1 MSVPTATTRQIIA
14 TCIGN
19 ALEWYDFT
27 IYGFMA
33 VTISKLFFPPG
44 AEGTALL
51 STFAVF
57 GAAFLVRPFG
67 GLVLAHY
74 ADRVGRKSLLFIVIG
89 LMTLGMALIA
99 FAPTYAAVGVAAPVI
114 MLTAR
119 LIQGLSAGGEF
130 GSSMSFLIEH
140 APANRRGLYGGWQ
153 QSSQGAATLLAGV
166 IAGAVASQLTP
177 DQMLSWGWRIPFMIG
192 LVIGPVG
199 FYMRLRLQ
207 ETPEFLA
214 HRSTVKRSDPI
225 PIRQLVGDQK
235 MRLLAAMGLVLGG
248 AATVYVLFIFMP
260 TYAVKVLKLDL
271 QASFTAPVIGGAM
284 LTIFCPLFGLLSDHR
299 GRKVVI
305 GSAIA
310 IFLAIVYPAFVW
322 LNAAPSTG
330 RLMMVEVAFG
340 VLMDG
345 YAGPFGATLAETFS
359 VGVRVTGM
367 SAAYNFGIAIF
378 GGFAPL
384 IISWLIGVTGN
395 PLAPAYYVMAG
406 LLLSLLS
413 LLLVASPSIPG
424 QERPVLAPRV
434 RAPAR

>member
-235 MRLLAAMGLVLGG
+235 MRLLAAMGLVFGG

-340 VLMDG
+340 VLMAG

-367 SAAYNFGIAIF
+367 LAAYNFGIAIF

-424 QERPVLAPRV
+424 QERPGLAPRV

>member
-1 MSVPTATTRQIIA
+1 MSASAASTKQIIA

-33 VTISKLFFPPG
+33 VTISKLFFPPS
-44 AEGTALL
+44 AQGTALL
-51 STFAVF
+51 STFAIF

-74 ADRVGRKSLLFIVIG
+74 ADRFGRKSLLFIVIG
-89 LMTLGMALIA
+89 LMTVGMALIA
-99 FAPTYAAVGVAAPVI
+99 FAPTYAAVGIAAPII
-114 MLTAR
+114 MLVAR

-140 APANRRGLYGGWQ
+140 APAHRRGLFGGWQ
-153 QSSQGAATLLAGV
+153 QSSQGAATLLAGAV
-166 IAGAVASQLTP
+166 GAAVLG
-177 DQMLSWGWRIPFMIG
+177 QMSPEDLLSWGWRIPFLLG

-199 FYMRLRLQ
+199 FYMRLKLQ

-214 HRSTVKRSDPI
+214 HRATLAPSAPMPI
-225 PIRQLVGDQK
+225 QLLVADQK
-235 MRLLAAMGLVLGG
+235 KRLLGAMGLVFGG

-260 TYAVKVLKLDL
+260 TYAVRVLKLNL
-271 QASFTAPVIGGAM
+271 QASFTAPLIGGAM
-284 LTIFCPLFGLLSDHR
+284 LMVFCPLFGLLSDHR

-305 GSAIA
+305 GSSIA
-310 IFLAIVYPAFVW
+310 LFLAIVYPAFVW
-322 LNAAPSTG
+322 LNADPTVG
-330 RLMMVEVAFG
+330 RLMIVELAFG
-340 VLMDG
+340 LLMAG
-345 YAGPFGATLAETFS
+345 YAGPFGATLAETFP

-384 IISWLIGVTGN
+384 IIAWLIGVTGN

-413 LLLVASPSIPG
+413 LLLLPSLSS
-424 QERPVLAPRV
+424 RR
-434 RAPAR
+434 